1 MENYI
6 QIAYEKTIDR
16 VRSVWYHIVKERET
30 EKLEEPKG
38 VTVKAN
44 ALLQIADEWQDW
56 NWFWNGFEGTYI

>member
-44 ALLQIADEWQDW
+44 ALLQIADE
-56 NWFWNGFEGTYI
+56 